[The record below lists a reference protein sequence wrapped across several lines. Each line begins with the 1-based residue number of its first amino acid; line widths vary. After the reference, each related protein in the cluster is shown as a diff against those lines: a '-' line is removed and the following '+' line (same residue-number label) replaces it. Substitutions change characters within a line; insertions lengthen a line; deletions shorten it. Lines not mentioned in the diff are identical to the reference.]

1 MALGN
6 CGNYEVIKKVK
17 PTKKKTCSQVLS
29 IWKHSEQSCFIFSI
43 YCFLASFFFR
53 SQNSG
58 NLKSGLLSLTKL
70 KPKTINAH
78 YIFNTLSIK

>member
-6 CGNYEVIKKVK
+6 CGNYEA
-17 PTKKKTCSQVLS
+17 
-29 IWKHSEQSCFIFSI
+29 FIV
-43 YCFLASFFFR
+43 FLASFFR

-70 KPKTINAH
+70 KPKKIMLVT
-78 YIFNTLSIK
+78 FLTL